1 MKNINKESYL
11 KNNLPFFKDL
21 SKNEVEKLFSSSY
34 IQNYSK
40 GEFIYSKDKAC
51 TGVLLVI
58 DGQLRSFL
66 SSYSGKEITLFRLFD
81 LDICMLSA
89 SCVFQNL
96 TCDINL
102 EAERDSSVIIIDSN
116 FFKDLSSKNINVQNF
131 FLNLTQNKLSEVMNV
146 LEQVVFFSLDNRL
159 SNYLINQ
166 YYLNNSNDIYITHDS
181 IANDLGSA
189 REIISRMLKRFEK
202 DNLVKL
208 SRGVIK
214 IVDIEKLK
222 LLCK

>member
-51 TGVLLVI
+51 TGVLLVVN
-58 DGQLRSFL
+58 GQLRSFL

-81 LDICMLSA
+81 LDMCMLSA

-102 EAERDSSVIIIDSN
+102 EAERNSSVIIIDSN
-116 FFKDLSSKNINVQNF
+116 FFKDQNF

-166 YYLNNSNDIYITHDS
+166 YYLNNSSDIYITHDS

-189 REIISRMLKRFEK
+189 REVISRMLKRFEK

>member
-1 MKNINKESYL
+1 M
-11 KNNLPFFKDL
+11 
-21 SKNEVEKLFSSSY
+21 
-34 IQNYSK
+34 
-40 GEFIYSKDKAC
+40 
-51 TGVLLVI
+51 LVVN
-58 DGQLRSFL
+58 GQLRSFL

-81 LDICMLSA
+81 LDMCMLSA

-102 EAERDSSVIIIDSN
+102 EAERNSSVIIIDSN
-116 FFKDLSSKNINVQNF
+116 FFKDFSSKNINVQNF

-189 REIISRMLKRFEK
+189 REVISRMLKRFEK

-214 IVDIEKLK
+214 IIDIEKLK

>member
-1 MKNINKESYL
+1 MKNINKELYF

-51 TGVLLVI
+51 TGVLLVVN
-58 DGQLRSFL
+58 GQLRSFL

-189 REIISRMLKRFEK
+189 REVISRMLKRFEK